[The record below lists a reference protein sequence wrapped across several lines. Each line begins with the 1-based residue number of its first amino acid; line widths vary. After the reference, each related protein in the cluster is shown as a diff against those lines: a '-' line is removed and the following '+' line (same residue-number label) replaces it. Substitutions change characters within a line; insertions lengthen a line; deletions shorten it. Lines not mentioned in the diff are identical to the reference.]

1 MKRRLIVLATLFIVS
16 CVSPS
21 GTLAANLSDQTIDYQ
36 IEDNRYAV
44 VVAEDGVS
52 RREAKDYGMKRAAQ
66 VAQDN
71 GFSYFTI
78 DKENE
83 VAMAR
88 SDKQSSSQS
97 MPSNL
102 YYEMIQSDNFGRE
115 PIEPGNPP
123 PSSMT
128 QGYRIEFSCYKEAP
142 RGKSYSVND
151 FLQ

>member
-1 MKRRLIVLATLFIVS
+1 MKRQLILLAALFVVS
-16 CVSPS
+16 CGSHS
-21 GTLAANLSDQTIDYQ
+21 GTLGANLSDQTIDYQ
-36 IEDNRYAV
+36 VEGNRYAV

-52 RREAKDYGMKRAAQ
+52 RSEAKDYGMKRAAQ

-71 GFSYFTI
+71 GFSYFTV
-78 DKENE
+78 DRENE

-88 SDKQSSSQS
+88 SEKQSSSQT
-97 MPSNL
+97 MPRNL

-123 PSSMT
+123 PTSMT

-142 RGKSYSVND
+142 RGKSYSVSD
-151 FLQ
+151 FLN